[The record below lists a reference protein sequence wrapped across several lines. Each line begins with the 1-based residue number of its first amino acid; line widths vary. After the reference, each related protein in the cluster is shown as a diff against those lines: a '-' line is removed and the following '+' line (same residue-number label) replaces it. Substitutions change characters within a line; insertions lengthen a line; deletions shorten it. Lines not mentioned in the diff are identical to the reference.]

1 MDPEDDKAILTLL
14 SVEYTLVEG
23 YEREDVPVLIGNY
36 EQAGGTDDKTV
47 HFSTMTEIRKWII
60 EREVTG
66 PLSDR
71 ELRLLRRNASISRAV
86 ANAHQVG

>member
-1 MDPEDDKAILTLL
+1 M
-14 SVEYTLVEG
+14 EG
-23 YEREDVPVLIGNY
+23 YEREGVPVLIGNY

-60 EREVTG
+60 DRAVTG

-71 ELRLLRRNASISRAV
+71 ELRLFRRNASISRAV
-86 ANAHQVG
+86 ANAHQVDAEALGE